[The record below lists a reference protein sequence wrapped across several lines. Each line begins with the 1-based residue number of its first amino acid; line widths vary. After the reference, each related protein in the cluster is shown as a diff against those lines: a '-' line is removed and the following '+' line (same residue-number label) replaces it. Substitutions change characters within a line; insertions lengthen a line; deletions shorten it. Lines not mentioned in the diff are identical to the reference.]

1 MVRDRFRPLSTSFG
15 ILFGAFVWALL
26 FSTMPT
32 LAVQVLQDR
41 GNPIQQSTDTDSFR
55 RENLVAWCI
64 VPFDSKKRN
73 PRERAEMLTRLG
85 IHKLAYDYRAEH
97 VVGFEE
103 EIRELQSHGI
113 ELTAWWFPT
122 SLNDEARVI
131 LNLFEKHKIKTQL
144 WVMGASE
151 PAGSSP
157 EAIEKHLESEV
168 ARIREI
174 ATAAGKIGCNVG
186 LYNHGGWFGEPENQL
201 AIIERLQ
208 LKNVGIVYNL
218 HHGHAHLV
226 RFQELLEKMKPHL
239 LCLNLNGMDW
249 RGDAANRKIMPIG
262 AGQLDEA
269 CLRIISRS
277 GYAGP
282 IGILNHTDHDAEVRL
297 RENLDGLA
305 WLSSK
310 MSGLAITPPNFPTWP
325 EGPVDQVDSL
335 LELTAEERGTAR
347 TLLKLASE
355 RGDAARGLTVFAGLK
370 TSCFSCHKF
379 GKFGGDLG
387 PDLTTIAKTRT
398 PEEIVAAI
406 LWPNKSV
413 EDKHRITIVQLL
425 DGTTIRGYKVRDD
438 DRAITLRDPATGA
451 ESVIAR
457 ADLDE
462 MRLGLSLMPEE
473 LLAALSPRQ
482 QGDLLRF
489 LLDANDRRILS
500 VAEADEVLEFAT
512 THRPQKFSFVRDPL
526 RPEVWPNWQT
536 FVNRDRVY
544 DFYTKQAE
552 HFRQHPHSS
561 VLAPAPELDG
571 DKYGHWGNQNEA
583 SWQGNEWNQVKLGNL
598 QCGVFH
604 GDGITVTRGICVRVG
619 EHSVCFNPDRLQY
632 ELVWKGDLKFSDVRH
647 GFLDGIQQDGPT
659 TDRPAARELNEPF
672 RFLGFFRH
680 EGEVFFVYR
689 IGDEEF
695 LDTPRV
701 VDGRL
706 QRNVVRRGEHP
717 QEKSLVRGGRGQW
730 RQSLATTIQ
739 SGEQVPFAIDTIE
752 LPVKNPWNTPLFGG
766 GLGFSADGTAF
777 YSTMTG
783 DVWMVKDYFAAEG
796 QPQPTEAIWRKFA
809 DGLHQPL
816 GLLVDDDGIFVMCR
830 DQLVRLHDYNQD
842 GEADF
847 YECFANCFQTSS
859 SGHDYI
865 CGLERDAEGNFYSAS
880 GNQGALK
887 ISADGA
893 QATVLATGFRNPD
906 GIGLYPDGVVSV
918 PCSEGDWTPASM
930 ICAVKPQRKNNGDPY
945 FFGHRG
951 PKNNLPPELP
961 MVYLPRLLDNSAG
974 GQVFVPP
981 GQWGPLGNKM
991 LHLSY
996 GMASHFLVLRDEVAG
1011 QVQGAVVPL
1020 AGEFLSGAHRGRFH
1034 PIDRQLYVCGM
1045 GGWGNY
1051 SPDLGCFQRV
1061 RWNAKAAQDLQIPI
1075 GHRVHAN
1082 GIAIQFAQPLD
1093 TAQAGRI
1100 DNHFAQCWNY
1110 RYSGAY
1116 GSPEY
1121 STRHFGHPGHDV
1133 LEIAAAHVL
1142 DNGRTLFLEL
1152 PDLQPVN
1159 QLHLRMNLGDEKGH
1173 DLFVTVHKLDKPRTD
1188 LPNYQPRLK
1197 TVGPHPI
1204 VVDMAV
1210 ANASVPNPWNK
1221 VLPGARKV
1229 EIEAAKNLTY
1239 STPRLRAKA
1248 GEALELTFKNP
1259 DAVPHN
1265 WVLAK
1270 PGSLDRVGQ
1279 LANKFIADPSAFLK
1293 QYVPESDDVICYTN
1307 IVDPEQSS
1315 TIFFVA
1321 PAEPGRYP
1329 FLCSFPGHW
1338 MVMNGELIIE

>member
-1 MVRDRFRPLSTSFG
+1 MSRFRLVILIAAFHWVGLVSASTNH
-15 ILFGAFVWALL
+15 
-26 FSTMPT
+26 
-32 LAVQVLQDR
+32 AVQVPS
-41 GNPIQQSTDTDSFR
+41 GSETPIKQSADTNVFR

-64 VPFDSKKRN
+64 VPFDEKKRN

-85 IHKLAYDYRAEH
+85 ISRLAYDYRAEH
-97 VVGFEE
+97 VASFDE
-103 EIRELQSHGI
+103 EIRELQSHGV

-122 SLNDEARVI
+122 ALNDEGRLI
-131 LNLFEKHKIKTQL
+131 LNLLDTHKIKTQL
-144 WVMGASE
+144 WVMGDGE
-151 PAGSSP
+151 PADSSP
-157 EAIEKHLESEV
+157 EAIAKHIDSEV

-174 ATAAGKIGCNVG
+174 ALAAAKIGCTVG
-186 LYNHGGWFGEPENQL
+186 LYNHGGWFGEPANQM

-218 HHGHAHLV
+218 HHGHAHLA
-226 RFQELLEKMKPHL
+226 RFRGLLEKMKPHL

-249 RGDAANRKIMPIG
+249 RGDTVNRKIMPIG
-262 AGQLDEA
+262 AGHLDEA
-269 CLRIISRS
+269 CLRIVRDS

-297 RENLDGLA
+297 RENLDGLG
-305 WLSSK
+305 WLEAKISNTHSE
-310 MSGLAITPPNFPTWP
+310 PPTFPTWP
-325 EGPVDQVDSL
+325 EGPAEQAASL
-335 LELTAEERGTAR
+335 VELTSEERTEVEA
-347 TLLKLASE
+347 LLKRA
-355 RGDAARGLTVFAGLK
+355 RDGGDSARGLTVFAGLK

-379 GKFGGDLG
+379 GRFGGELG
-387 PDLTTIAKTRT
+387 PDLTTIAKTRA
-398 PEEIVAAI
+398 PEEIAAAI
-406 LWPNKSV
+406 LWPNKTV
-413 EDKHRITIVQLL
+413 EDKHRITIAQLL
-425 DGTTIRGYKVRDD
+425 DGTTVRGYKRREDE
-438 DRAITLRDPATGA
+438 RSITIRDPATA
-451 ESVIAR
+451 VDSVIAR
-457 ADLDE
+457 SDIDD

-489 LLDANDRRILS
+489 LLDADDSRALS
-500 VAEADEVLEFAT
+500 IAEADEVLEYAT

-526 RPEVWPNWQT
+526 RTEDWPSWQSN
-536 FVNRDRVY
+536 VNRDRIY

-561 VLAPAPELDG
+561 VLAPAPQLDG

-583 SWQGNEWNQVKLGNL
+583 TWQGNEWNEAVLGNL

-604 GDGITVTRGICVRVG
+604 GDGITVTRGICVKVG

-659 TDRPAARELNEPF
+659 TDRPAAREIKEPF
-672 RFLGFFRH
+672 RFLGFYRV
-680 EGEVFFVYR
+680 EGEVIFAYR
-689 IGDEEF
+689 IGDAEF

-706 QRNVVRRGEHP
+706 QQNIVSRGEHP
-717 QEKSLVRGGRGQW
+717 IGKTLVRGGRGQW
-730 RQSLATTIQ
+730 PATFETKIKL
-739 SGEQVPFAIDTIE
+739 GDEAPFAIDTIE
-752 LPVKNPWNTPLFGG
+752 LPVKNPWNVPLFGG
-766 GLGFSADGTAF
+766 GLGFAADGSAY

-783 DVWMVKDYFAAEG
+783 EVWLVKNFFASPGKA
-796 QPQPTEAIWRKFA
+796 QPTEANWRKFA

-816 GLLVDDDGIFVMCR
+816 GLLVDDEGIFVMCR

-842 GEADF
+842 GEADY
-847 YECFANCFQTSS
+847 YECYANCFQTSS

-865 CGLERDAEGNFYSAS
+865 CGLERDSQGNFYSAS

-893 QATVLATGFRNPD
+893 VATVLATGFRNPD
-906 GIGLYPDGVVSV
+906 GIGLYPDGVVTV

-930 ICAVKPQRKNNGDPY
+930 ICAVRPQRQSSDEPQ

-951 PKNNLPPELP
+951 PKNNRAPELP

-981 GQWGPLGNKM
+981 GHWGPLGNKM

-996 GMASHFLVLRDEVAG
+996 GMGSHFLVLRDEVAG
-1011 QVQGAVVPL
+1011 QMQGAVVPL
-1020 AGEFLSGAHRGRFH
+1020 AGEFLAGAHRGRFH
-1034 PIDRQLYVCGM
+1034 PIDGQLYVCGM

-1061 RWNAKAAQDLQIPI
+1061 RWNAKTANDLQIPT
-1075 GHRVHAN
+1075 GHRVHEN
-1082 GIAIQFAQPLD
+1082 GVAIEFSQPLD
-1093 TAQAGRI
+1093 VEQASRI

-1133 LEIAAAHVL
+1133 LEIAAVHVL
-1142 DNGRTLFLEL
+1142 DNGRTMFLEL

-1159 QLHLRMNLGDEKGH
+1159 QLHLCLNLGDHRGQ

-1188 LPNYQPRLK
+1188 LPGYQPRAK
-1197 TVGPHPI
+1197 TIGPHPI
-1204 VVDMAV
+1204 LVDMAV
-1210 ANASVPNPWNK
+1210 ATASVPNPWNK
-1221 VLPGARKV
+1221 ALLNARKI

-1248 GEALELTFKNP
+1248 GEVLELTFKNP

-1293 QYVPESDDVICYTN
+1293 QYVPESDDVLCYTN

-1321 PAEPGRYP
+1321 PKEPGRYP

-1338 MVMNGELIIE
+1338 MVMNGELIVE